1 MNNKRGI
8 IMTENKEEIIERA
21 KDDINQSN
29 LIMEYFIKNPK
40 KEIKHPEIVDWV
52 TEEYKKRTGKVF
64 RDPDRG
70 IRKLAQ
76 QGQLIKISKGVY
88 KYDPDFVFN
97 RELEDF
103 SPAQKEEIFKRDNY
117 KCVICGKGRAD
128 GIEIQADHIKPKEL
142 GGKAIMENGQTL
154 CAQHNFQKK
163 YYKQTETGKKMFIR
177 LYELAK
183 KNEDKNL
190 INFCIE
196 VLKVYEKMNIN
207 GHIIWKK

>member
-1 MNNKRGI
+1 MS
-8 IMTENKEEIIERA
+8 ENEIETSQF
-21 KDDINQSN
+21 D
-29 LIMEYFIKNPK
+29 LIMEYFKKHPK
-40 KEIKHPEIVDWV
+40 REIKHPEIVDWV

-64 RDPDRG
+64 RDPDRA

-76 QGQLIKISKGVY
+76 EGKLIKIAKGVY
-88 KYDPDFVFN
+88 KYDPDFINN

-103 SPAQKEEIFKRDNY
+103 TAAQKAEIFKRDNY

-142 GGKAIMENGQTL
+142 GGKAEVINGQTL

-183 KNEDKNL
+183 HNEDKEL
-190 INFCIE
+190 MKFCE
-196 VLKVYEKMNIN
+196 DVLKVYEKNNIN
-207 GHIIWKK
+207 GHVVWKR